1 MINLNYLGHSF
12 IYNDIDNANCDDG
25 FLYDCQNCGISIIF
39 WNDRFDSSDLYF
51 IEYSHSPVTTE
62 LNLSC
67 DEWKIK
73 SIIE

>member
-12 IYNDIDNANCDDG
+12 IYSDIANADCDDG
-25 FLYDCQNCGISIIF
+25 FLYNCQSCGIAIIF
-39 WNDRFDSSDLYF
+39 CKQRNLYSDLYY
-51 IEYSHSPVTTE
+51 IEYSHSPIATE
-62 LNLSC
+62 LNLTC